1 MELEI
6 VQTVLTDML
15 EEQKATNQLNQE
27 VVAKLKELEE
37 KVTGFDQKL
46 ETVHLT
52 APPVNLTPVQKEI
65 MGGIKVVTQIVE
77 AQPKNVIRQ
86 FRLLFF
92 PETNAGY
99 YYKIVFGRLIPWGFA
114 FAGLVFLIALGN
126 KYIETSMV
134 IAERKYD
141 YEVYRTAWQRLENMQ
156 EKAGR
161 QKMEEILQKAVNDHK

>member
-15 EEQKATNQLNQE
+15 EEQKTTNQLNQE
-27 VVAKLKELEE
+27 VAAKLKELQE
-37 KVTGFDQKL
+37 KVTGFEQKL
-46 ETVHLT
+46 ETIHLT
-52 APPVNLTPVQKEI
+52 APPVDVLPVQKEVSR
-65 MGGIKVVTQIVE
+65 GIAAVAKIVE

-86 FRLLFF
+86 FRLLVF

-99 YYKIVFGRLIPWGFA
+99 YYKIVFGRLIPWAFA

-126 KYIETSMV
+126 KYIETSMA

-156 EKAGR
+156 EKTGR
-161 QKMEEILQKAVNDHK
+161 QKMEEILQKAVNVHK